1 MQIKQDRRY
10 LKQKKAGGVFLV
22 QIAVPTA
29 LRHLTNNKAVLT
41 RSTGTNNLREAK
53 AHRDAFLRE
62 WESLKLQAG
71 INPKGHRLRS
81 LVADLKQSYKE
92 SLGDHDTAQTW
103 LDGHDPEYYYNQGD
117 LIMADAIRIAKGG
130 EAKFSGVQEGYTLS
144 EVTKEYRNTILS
156 KKSDNYL
163 TKILKAASRW
173 EDFDKEATPLKNI
186 GRAKVV
192 AFIEHLSEVEN
203 LKNKTIRDVLSIFN
217 KTWIYA
223 TNKEYIIDKPSPF
236 TDHALEVLD
245 SESYEVLTLEE
256 WEGILINYL
265 PRCKTIGAKLFMF
278 LGITSGMRIEEI
290 SGLRK
295 GDIKYVD
302 GVLCFHVNDNNRTV
316 KTKNAIRY
324 IPVMNRY
331 IDVIKKLAE
340 GNPED
345 FLFNE
350 ALPTK
355 NKHSGWFSS
364 NILESKRTF
373 GITTRYKSF
382 HSLRCNIAT
391 ACENAKIEERTA
403 AWLCGHSRNQTLTY
417 GLYSDGASIKEIL
430 KPAIDKVEERLEPF
444 LAFDNLVFGK

>member
-1 MQIKQDRRY
+1 MHDRRY
-10 LKQKKAGGVFLV
+10 LKQKKEGGVFLV

-81 LVADLKQSYKE
+81 LVVDLKQSYKE

-144 EVTKEYRNTILS
+144 EVTKEYRETLIG
-156 KKSDNYL
+156 KKSDSYL
-163 TKILKAASRW
+163 NKVLKAAARW
-173 EDFDKEATPLKNI
+173 EEFDKDATTLQNI

-192 AFIEHLSEVEN
+192 DFIEYLSGVVD
-203 LKNKTIRDVLSIFN
+203 LKNKTIRAELSIFN
-217 KTWIYA
+217 KAWVYA
-223 TNKEYIIDKPSPF
+223 SDKEFVVDKSSPF
-236 TDHALEVLD
+236 TDHALEILD
-245 SESYEVLTLEE
+245 SDSYEVLTLQE
-256 WEGILINYL
+256 WEGILRYYL
-265 PRCKTIGAKLFMF
+265 PRCKSIGAKLFLF

-295 GDIKYVD
+295 GDVKYVD
-302 GVLCFHVNDNNRTV
+302 GVLCFHVNKVYRSV

-331 IDVIKKLAE
+331 IEEVKKLAE
-340 GNPED
+340 GDPKE
-345 FLFNE
+345 FLFKE
-350 ALPTK
+350 ARQAK
-355 NKHSGWFSS
+355 NKHSGWFSD
-364 NILESKRTF
+364 NILEAKKAF
-373 GITTRYKSF
+373 GINSRWKSF

-430 KPAIDKVEERLEPF
+430 KPAIDKVEEKLEPF
-444 LAFDNLVFGK
+444 LSFDSLIFDEGN

>member
-1 MQIKQDRRY
+1 MQDRRY
-10 LKQKKAGGVFLV
+10 LKQKKEGGVYLV

-41 RSTGTNNLREAK
+41 RSTGTNNLREAR
-53 AHRDAFLRE
+53 AHRDVFLRE

-130 EAKFSGVQEGYTLS
+130 EAKFSGVQEGYTLP
-144 EVTKEYRNTILS
+144 EVAKEYRNTILG
-156 KKSDNYL
+156 KKSNDYL
-163 TKILKAASRW
+163 MRIFKSASRW
-173 EDFDKEATPLKNI
+173 EEFDKESTPLKNI

-192 AFIEHLSEVEN
+192 DFIEYLSKVEG
-203 LKNKTIRDVLSIFN
+203 LKHKTIRDILSIFN

-223 TNKEYIIDKPSPF
+223 TNKEYVIDKASPF
-236 TDHALEVLD
+236 TAHSLD
-245 SESYEVLTLEE
+245 TLKINSYETLTLTE
-256 WEGILINYL
+256 WEGVLKHYI

-278 LGITSGMRIEEI
+278 LGISSGMRIEEI

-295 GDIKYVD
+295 GDVKYVD
-302 GVLCFHVNDNNRTV
+302 DVLCFHVNDKYRSV

-331 IDVIKKLAE
+331 IDVVKKLAE

-350 ALPTK
+350 ARRTS
-355 NKHSGWFSS
+355 NRFAGWFSY
-364 NILESKRTF
+364 NIKEAKRAF
-373 GITTRYKSF
+373 GITSRQKSF

-403 AWLCGHSRNQTLTY
+403 AWLCGHSHNQTLTY
-417 GLYSDGASIKEIL
+417 GLYSDGANIKEIL
-430 KPAIDKVEERLEPF
+430 KPAIDKVEKKLEPF
-444 LAFDNLVFGK
+444 LQFDSLVFNTEK

>member
-1 MQIKQDRRY
+1 MQAKQDRRY
-10 LKQKKAGGVFLV
+10 LKQKKAGGVYLV

-41 RSTGTNNLREAK
+41 RSTGTNNLREAR
-53 AHRDAFLRE
+53 AHRDVFLRE
-62 WESLKLQAG
+62 WENLKLQAG

-130 EAKFSGVQEGYTLS
+130 EAKFSGVQEGYTLP
-144 EVTKEYRNTILS
+144 EVAKEYRNTILG
-156 KKSDNYL
+156 KKSNNYL
-163 TKILKAASRW
+163 NKVFKAATRW
-173 EDFDKEATPLKNI
+173 EEFDKESTPLQNI

-192 AFIEHLSEVEN
+192 AFIEYLSDD

-223 TNKEYIIDKPSPF
+223 TNKEYVIDKGSPF
-236 TDHALEVLD
+236 TDHSLEILD
-245 SESYEVLTLEE
+245 SNSYEVLTLQE
-256 WEGILINYL
+256 WEGILKNYL
-265 PRCKTIGAKLFMF
+265 PRSKTIGAKLFMF

-295 GDIKYVD
+295 GDVKYVD
-302 GVLCFHVNDNNRTV
+302 GVLCFHVNNKHRSV

-331 IDVIKKLAE
+331 IDVVKKLAK
-340 GNPED
+340 GNPEE
-345 FLFNE
+345 FLFKE
-350 ALPTK
+350 ARIAK
-355 NKHSGWFSS
+355 NQHSGWFSN
-364 NILESKRTF
+364 NIRESKREF
-373 GITTRYKSF
+373 GITSRWKSF
-382 HSLRCNIAT
+382 HSLRCNLAT

-403 AWLCGHSRNQTLTY
+403 AWLCGHSHNQTLTY
-417 GLYSDGASIKEIL
+417 GLYSDGANIKEIL
-430 KPAIDKVEERLEPF
+430 KPAIDKVEKKLEPF
-444 LAFDNLVFGK
+444 LQFDSLVFNTEN